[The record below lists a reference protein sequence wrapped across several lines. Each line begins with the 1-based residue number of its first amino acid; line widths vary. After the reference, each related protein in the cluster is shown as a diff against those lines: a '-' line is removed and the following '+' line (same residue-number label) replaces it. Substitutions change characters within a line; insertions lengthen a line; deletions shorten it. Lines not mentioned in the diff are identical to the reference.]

1 VLIDSDYIDLA
12 LAMAVVFFLS
22 SLVVSGLNE
31 GLQLLTRVRSKFLWA
46 YLYELTTPEPERT
59 RKGLPRGP
67 GQILS
72 FWWPGKPSWWH
83 WWWPS
88 RRANV
93 DPRPSVTDTAPTD
106 ERHDTAALLA
116 SLGPLDVPQ
125 LSGREY
131 RPTSIKHIPTSRLA
145 GGLLE
150 VLAGSDQIPPAEG
163 AASPTVHDRI
173 EQGVMGRAGTPIGP
187 TLHRLWRTAER
198 DMERFRDG
206 LERWLDGE
214 MSRLGG
220 LYKRT
225 VRWILAIIALV
236 VAVVLNIDTVG
247 LAGDLWENPAGRSAL
262 VAQAEGLAV
271 SDQGDPSA
279 GAGDTAL
286 LRLRQAC
293 ESAAGE
299 EGQGEG
305 TAVDQA
311 AAAVA
316 DVRACLND
324 AFDDLNQLDITGD
337 SLTNGWQGWQQTW
350 TGDAFSSKEWY
361 LHMVG
366 VLALWAA
373 LVVGSQFWFDV
384 IKRLTGIR
392 AGKVGDT

>member
-1 VLIDSDYIDLA
+1 
-12 LAMAVVFFLS
+12 
-22 SLVVSGLNE
+22 
-31 GLQLLTRVRSKFLWA
+31 
-46 YLYELTTPEPERT
+46 
-59 RKGLPRGP
+59 
-67 GQILS
+67 
-72 FWWPGKPSWWH
+72 
-83 WWWPS
+83 
-88 RRANV
+88 
-93 DPRPSVTDTAPTD
+93 
-106 ERHDTAALLA
+106 
-116 SLGPLDVPQ
+116 
-125 LSGREY
+125 
-131 RPTSIKHIPTSRLA
+131 
-145 GGLLE
+145 
-150 VLAGSDQIPPAEG
+150 
-163 AASPTVHDRI
+163 VHDRI

-350 TGDAFSSKEWY
+350 TGDAFSQ
-361 LHMVG
+361 G
-366 VLALWAA
+366 VVPARGRSAGPL
-373 LVVGSQFWFDV
+373 G
-384 IKRLTGIR
+384 R
-392 AGKVGDT
+392 AGGRVAVLVRRHQTAHRHPGRQGRRHLRGYPKRSVTTSSQSWVVRRSDSTSTRSSLPWKRRAKSPASRSGLKRPAP